1 MTLFVVAPG
10 IGALLG
16 MLVKLGGGALG
27 LAVAR
32 GVVQLGGW
40 ALCIVSKW
48 LLLAD
53 GTALVSCF
61 KGLVTCVLTGDCQ
74 GGEGHVWLTVVVVG
88 VAMCNVRFGSE
99 CARCNSLRRQVTKFS
114 ITVHPL

>member
-10 IGALLG
+10 FWALLG
-16 MLVKLGGGALG
+16 VLVKLGGGALC
-27 LAVAR
+27 LAVACD
-32 GVVQLGGW
+32 VVQLGGW

-53 GTALVSCF
+53 GTALVSCV

-74 GGEGHVWLTVVVVG
+74 GGRAMSGWL
-88 VAMCNVRFGSE
+88 SW
-99 CARCNSLRRQVTKFS
+99 L
-114 ITVHPL
+114 